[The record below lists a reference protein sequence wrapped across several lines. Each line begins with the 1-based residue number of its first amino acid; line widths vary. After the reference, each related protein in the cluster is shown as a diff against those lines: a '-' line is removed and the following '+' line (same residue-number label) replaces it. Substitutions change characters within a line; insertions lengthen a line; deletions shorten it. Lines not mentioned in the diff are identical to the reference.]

1 MEIKRMDSSVSLV
14 IWQSKLSLQER
25 FYFPQARI
33 YDMAP
38 SMRQGTLCHREKEG
52 IKERVIGGEIQIVN
66 AIAFFEVKFRK
77 SSPR

>member
-1 MEIKRMDSSVSLV
+1 
-14 IWQSKLSLQER
+14 
-25 FYFPQARI
+25 
-33 YDMAP
+33 MAP
-38 SMRQGTLCHREKEG
+38 SMRQGTLCHSEKEG